1 MSQFNPGDFTMPKP
15 KPLPIVLLLDKSG
28 SMSGIKI
35 QTLNV
40 AVKKML
46 ATLLKEES
54 GHTEFLISM
63 ITFGATS
70 ELAHPPAS
78 AGEFMYRDL
87 TASGGTPLG
96 AAIEVA
102 KSLIEDRERTPGRAF
117 RPLVVLVSDGQ
128 PTDSWKDKLEDFVSH
143 GRSSKCDRMAL
154 AIGPEAVSGVGR
166 STLEKFITG
175 TEHRVFEANEAEDI
189 PNFFKFVTMSVVTRS
204 LSVDPNQIPNDQDLT
219 PPIRDPDHSAQGDN
233 PPSPPPPPADDGYW

>member
-1 MSQFNPGDFTMPKP
+1 MSQFNPSEFTMEKP

-28 SMSGIKI
+28 SMGGSKI

-46 ATLLKEES
+46 ATLVKEES
-54 GHTEFLISM
+54 RHTEFLISM

-70 ELAHPPAS
+70 QLVHPPTS
-78 AGEFMYRDL
+78 AGEFVYRDL
-87 TASGGTPLG
+87 EASGGTPLG

-128 PTDSWKDKLEDFVSH
+128 PTDSWNEKLEDFVSQ

-154 AIGPEAVSGVGR
+154 AIGPEAVSGTGR
-166 STLEKFITG
+166 ATLEKFIAG
-175 TEHRVFEANEAEDI
+175 TEHKVFEAHEVEDI
-189 PNFFKFVTMSVVTRS
+189 PNFFRFVTMSVVTRS
-204 LSVDPNQIPNDQDLT
+204 LSVDPNQVPLDVDLT
-219 PPIRDPDHSAQGDN
+219 PPIREKDISTQVDN
-233 PPSPPPPPADDGYW
+233 PPPQPNEDEGYW

>member
-1 MSQFNPGDFTMPKP
+1 MSQFNPSDFTMPKP

-28 SMSGIKI
+28 SMSGPNI
-35 QTLNV
+35 QTLNL
-40 AVKKML
+40 AVRKML

-63 ITFGATS
+63 ITFGDTS
-70 ELAHPPAS
+70 QLAHPPAS
-78 AGEFMYRDL
+78 AGEFVYRDL
-87 TASGGTPLG
+87 NASGGTPLG
-96 AAIEVA
+96 GAIEVA

-128 PTDSWKDKLEDFVSH
+128 PTDSWKDKLEDFVSQ

-154 AIGPEAVSGVGR
+154 AIGPEAVSGIGR

-175 TEHRVFEANEAEDI
+175 TGHRVFEANEVEGI

-204 LSVDPNQIPNDQDLT
+204 LSVDPNQIPDDLDLT
-219 PPIRDPDHSAQGDN
+219 PPIRDPYNSAQGDN
-233 PPSPPPPPADDGYW
+233 SPPLPPVDDGYW